1 MSIHSAN
8 RSSKSRFYSSTD
20 HLRHLKATKVDMRW
34 CFSFALTLA
43 FMHMAVGQE
52 KSDGDRAVGGMLVY
66 PTDGS
71 HWMSLRD
78 LSLALSR
85 RGHRVVVALPA
96 TGNLMVGETPGLDS
110 ETFPV
115 LFFDGEKKKQ
125 ISGRFLHDVVFA
137 EKGGS
142 TGFHFTHLESMN
154 KRFAVM
160 CDSLLGNVAV
170 MQRLRAHNF
179 EVLLADP
186 MDPCGAILAD
196 ALGLPSVFLMRG
208 IPCDI
213 DLKAAHCPAPSSY
226 VPRSTS
232 RFTDHMSFTER
243 VTNMLTGLEQD
254 HLCIEFLLK
263 RFDELARRHLGRDVT
278 AMKLLSNAS
287 IWLHRTDFV
296 FDYPRPTMPNMVNV
310 GGMTSDDA
318 RPLPQDLE
326 EFMQSSE
333 EHGVV
338 VVSFGSM
345 VSTIPYRIANVLAE
359 GLGRIQQKVIWRY
372 EGPTLE
378 NLSNNTK
385 VMSWLPQR
393 DLLAH
398 AKTRV
403 FVTHGGVQGIFEAIC
418 YGVPML
424 GLPLFGDQFE
434 NVARMQSKGAALV
447 LNIHSLDAG
456 SLASS
461 ISTIATHK
469 SSYKEK
475 ASLLSRLHHDQPE
488 KPIDR
493 AVFWVEFVMRHGA
506 EHLRVAAHHL
516 TWYQEAGFDVAAFLL
531 AAIVLVTSVLTAL
544 ITICCRWLC
553 RAKHRNA
560 TVGKE
565 MAASKKLK

>member
-1 MSIHSAN
+1 
-8 RSSKSRFYSSTD
+8 
-20 HLRHLKATKVDMRW
+20 MRW
-34 CFSFALTLA
+34 CFSFAQTLV

-115 LFFDGEKKKQ
+115 PFVDKHNMLDTFLREMVFKETDGVSEFTFRSLKIINKK
-125 ISGRFLHDVVFA
+125 
-137 EKGGS
+137 
-142 TGFHFTHLESMN
+142 
-154 KRFAVM
+154 FAVM

-170 MQRLRAHNF
+170 MQRLRTYNF

-196 ALGLPSVFLMRG
+196 ALGLRSIFLMRG
-208 IPCDI
+208 IPCNI

-226 VPRSTS
+226 VPQSMS
-232 RFTDHMSFTER
+232 GFTDYMSFTER
-243 VTNMLTGLEQD
+243 VTNMFMGLKQD
-254 HLCIEFLLK
+254 HLCIDFLLK

-278 AMKLLSNAS
+278 AMELLSNAS

-296 FDYPRPTMPNMVNV
+296 LDYPRPTMPNMVNV
-310 GGMTSDDA
+310 GGMTSGEA
-318 RPLPQDLE
+318 KPLPQDLE
-326 EFMQSSE
+326 EFVQSSG

-338 VVSFGSM
+338 VVSFGSL
-345 VSTIPYRIANVLAE
+345 VSAIPYRIANILAE
-359 GLGRIQQKVIWRY
+359 GLGRIPQKVIWRY
-372 EGPTLE
+372 EGPTVE

-385 VMSWLPQR
+385 VMPWLPQR

-403 FVTHGGVQGIFEAIC
+403 FVTHGGSHGIYEAIC

-434 NVARMQSKGAALV
+434 NMARMQSKGAALV

-469 SSYKEK
+469 NSYKEK
-475 ASLLSRLHHDQPE
+475 ASLLSRLYHDQPQ
-488 KPIDR
+488 KPMDR

-560 TVGKE
+560 TVSKE
-565 MAASKKLK
+565 MAASKKHK

>member
-1 MSIHSAN
+1 
-8 RSSKSRFYSSTD
+8 
-20 HLRHLKATKVDMRW
+20 MRW
-34 CFSFALTLA
+34 CFSFAQTLV

-115 LFFDGEKKKQ
+115 PFVDKHNMLDTFLREMVFKETDGVSEFTFRSLKIINKK
-125 ISGRFLHDVVFA
+125 
-137 EKGGS
+137 
-142 TGFHFTHLESMN
+142 
-154 KRFAVM
+154 FAVM

-170 MQRLRAHNF
+170 MQRLRTYNF

-196 ALGLPSVFLMRG
+196 ALGLRSIFLMRG
-208 IPCDI
+208 IPCNI

-226 VPRSTS
+226 VPQSMS
-232 RFTDHMSFTER
+232 GFTDYMSFTER
-243 VTNMLTGLEQD
+243 VTNMFMGLKQD
-254 HLCIEFLLK
+254 HLCIDFLLK

-278 AMKLLSNAS
+278 AMELLSNAS

-296 FDYPRPTMPNMVNV
+296 LDYPRPTMPNMVNV
-310 GGMTSDDA
+310 GGMTSGEA
-318 RPLPQDLE
+318 KPLPQDLE
-326 EFMQSSE
+326 EFVQSSG

-338 VVSFGSM
+338 VVSFGSL
-345 VSTIPYRIANVLAE
+345 VSAIPYRIANILAE
-359 GLGRIQQKVIWRY
+359 GLGRIPQKVIWRY
-372 EGPTLE
+372 EGPTVE

-385 VMSWLPQR
+385 VMPWLPQR

-403 FVTHGGVQGIFEAIC
+403 FVTHGGSHGIYEAIC

-434 NVARMQSKGAALV
+434 NMARMQSKGAALV

-469 SSYKEK
+469 NYKEK
-475 ASLLSRLHHDQPE
+475 ASLLSRLYHDQPQ
-488 KPIDR
+488 KPMDR

-560 TVGKE
+560 TVSKE
-565 MAASKKLK
+565 MAASKKHK

>member
-1 MSIHSAN
+1 
-8 RSSKSRFYSSTD
+8 
-20 HLRHLKATKVDMRW
+20 MRW
-34 CFSFALTLA
+34 FFSFAQTLA

-78 LSLALSR
+78 LSLAVSR

-115 LFFDGEKKKQ
+115 PFVDREKKKEM
-125 ISGRFLHDVVFA
+125 SGRFLRDVVFA

-154 KRFAVM
+154 KRFAAM

-196 ALGLPSVFLMRG
+196 ALGLPSIFLMRG
-208 IPCDI
+208 IPCNI

-226 VPRSTS
+226 VPQSMS
-232 RFTDHMSFTER
+232 GFTDHMSFTER
-243 VTNMLTGLEQD
+243 VTNMFMGLKQD
-254 HLCIEFLLK
+254 HLCIDFLLK

-278 AMKLLSNAS
+278 AMELLSNAS

-310 GGMTSDDA
+310 GGMTSDEA
-318 RPLPQDLE
+318 KPLPQDLE

-345 VSTIPYRIANVLAE
+345 VSAIPYRIANVLAE
-359 GLGRIQQKVIWRY
+359 GLGRIPQKVIWRY

-403 FVTHGGVQGIFEAIC
+403 FVTHGGSHGIFEAIC

-434 NVARMQSKGAALV
+434 NLARMQSKGAALV

-475 ASLLSRLHHDQPE
+475 ASLLSRLHHDHPQ
-488 KPIDR
+488 KPMDR

-531 AAIVLVTSVLTAL
+531 AAIVLVTSVFIAL

-560 TVGKE
+560 TVSKE
-565 MAASKKLK
+565 MAASKKHK